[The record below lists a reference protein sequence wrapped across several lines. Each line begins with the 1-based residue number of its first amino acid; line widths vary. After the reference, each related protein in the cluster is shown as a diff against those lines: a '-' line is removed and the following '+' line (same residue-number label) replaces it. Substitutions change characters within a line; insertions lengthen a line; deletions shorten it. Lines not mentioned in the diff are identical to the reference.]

1 MAEKKSFSE
10 TRVYPIF
17 FMIILT
23 IIFVGVLAT
32 FYHLTQERVQNYKTK
47 SIQTTILSLFA
58 LPTENLEASYK
69 KHIKVVDKEV
79 ELEGEKVTMRY
90 YEARDGDEMLGY
102 SFTVSG
108 SGLWST
114 ITAMLAVTPDLKEI
128 IKLEIVTQNETPGLG
143 GRITEDWFK
152 EQFSKKQLVQG
163 TKVSLFNLIP
173 EKDKANSNDIN
184 QITGATASSKAVV
197 DMLYKDMKKISK
209 ALGLNYE

>member
-32 FYHLTQERVQNYKTK
+32 FYHLTQERVQNYKAK
-47 SIQTTILSLFA
+47 NLQTTILNLFD
-58 LPTENLEASYK
+58 LPTDNIDASYK
-69 KHIKVVDKEV
+69 KHIKVMNKEI
-79 ELEGEKVTMRY
+79 EIEGEKISLRY
-90 YEARDGDEMLGY
+90 YEASVGDKMLGY
-102 SFTVSG
+102 SFPVSG

-114 ITAMLAVTPDLKEI
+114 ISAMLAVTPDLKEI
-128 IKLEIVTQNETPGLG
+128 INLEIINQNETPGLG
-143 GRITEDWFK
+143 GRITEEWFK
-152 EQFSKKQLVQG
+152 QQFAKKQMVQG
-163 TKVSLFNLIP
+163 SKISLFNLIP

-197 DMLYKDMKKISK
+197 DMLYKDMKTISK

>member
-17 FMIILT
+17 FMIVLT
-23 IIFVGVLAT
+23 IVFVGVLAT
-32 FYHLTQERVQNYKTK
+32 FYHLTQERVQNYKAK
-47 SIQTTILSLFA
+47 NLQTTVLNLFD
-58 LPTENLEASYK
+58 LPIENVDASYK
-69 KHIKVVDKEV
+69 KHIKVIDKEV
-79 ELEGEKVTMRY
+79 EIEGETVSLRY
-90 YEARDGDEMLGY
+90 YEASDGDKMLGY

-128 IKLEIVTQNETPGLG
+128 IKLEIVNQNETPGLG

-152 EQFSKKQLVQG
+152 QQFTKKQMVQG
-163 TKVSLFNLIP
+163 RKILLFKLIP
-173 EKDKANSNDIN
+173 EKDKANPNDIN

>member
-23 IIFVGVLAT
+23 IVFVGVLAT
-32 FYHLTQERVQNYKTK
+32 FYHSTQDRVQSYKAK
-47 SIQTTILSLFA
+47 NLQTTILTLFD

-69 KHIKVVDKEV
+69 KHIKVMDKEV
-79 ELEGEKVTMRY
+79 TIDGETVSMRY
-90 YEARDGDEMLGY
+90 YEASDGDKMLGY
-102 SFTVSG
+102 SFPVSG

-128 IKLEIVTQNETPGLG
+128 VNLEIISQNETPGLG
-143 GRITEDWFK
+143 GRIVEDWFK
-152 EQFSKKQLVQG
+152 NQFSKKQIVQG
-163 TKVSLFNLIP
+163 SKISLFNLIP